1 MRSTAVWE
9 CVCVRGVCVC
19 VYTGVRLANPQA
31 TCPRLGLPASPASRR
46 RPPAHRETC
55 CRPCRSAA
63 TPGTAAP
70 PAAAPR
76 PSPQHR
82 CAPRRPL
89 RGVPS
94 TAAGSHGFPSQ
105 PQQQRSGC
113 SWAAG
118 RVLALGMRSRPARH
132 GARGACAGR
141 PRTVATQ
148 QGGELPWRLH
158 RAAAVWEPA
167 AGEAREDPVHHHQR
181 LRQRAPRLVKPA
193 QGHKHAAL
201 AQAAQLG
208 PRGSGV
214 GTVGADA
221 EHDCIRGAGGKE
233 GGGSGSGSSPAMARK
248 EAGSRPDEEQWRPEG
263 GADREG
269 GTVSVGPEAP
279 AAADLW
285 RLPPEGLLG
294 QEKPAPRRRCAA
306 WCLRSRQANG
316 KASPRNRS
324 RLWCICKW
332 SWDCTPT
339 AGQAAPPR

>member
-1 MRSTAVWE
+1 MAERPSQSSRRDAARLTEMHQQHSALTAATPARLPGSAAPARPPRRRRRRQQLAPPPLWRKCGPLQFGSV
-9 CVCVRGVCVC
+9 CVCMVCVC

-70 PAAAPR
+70 LAAAPR

-118 RVLALGMRSRPARH
+118 RVLALGTRSRPGRH

-221 EHDCIRGAGGKE
+221 EHGCIQGAEGKE
-233 GGGSGSGSSPAMARK
+233 GGVAGVGAAQPWLRK
-248 EAGSRPDEEQWRPEG
+248 
-263 GADREG
+263 
-269 GTVSVGPEAP
+269 
-279 AAADLW
+279 
-285 RLPPEGLLG
+285 
-294 QEKPAPRRRCAA
+294 
-306 WCLRSRQANG
+306 
-316 KASPRNRS
+316 
-324 RLWCICKW
+324 
-332 SWDCTPT
+332 
-339 AGQAAPPR
+339 